1 MKPITTPKYLPDAEY
16 DILHRV
22 CVKCT
27 WTGGQCESS
36 GRQTTAQHEGGGVRQ
51 STRADR
57 YRRAAAAELL
67 LLWECTPITHWEWVW
82 ALVQVWVWVWV
93 WVWV

>member
-1 MKPITTPKYLPDAEY
+1 MYLDWGTV
-16 DILHRV
+16 RV
-22 CVKCT
+22 KRAANNSPT
-27 WTGGQCESS
+27 
-36 GRQTTAQHEGGGVRQ
+36 RGGGVRQ